1 MIFLWKI
8 SIKRE
13 LWFLGYKAIDII
25 SVIFDDSKALSDDL
39 VRDSN
44 HDKFSGFTILFQPRI
59 EFIGNHP
66 LKYRYIQKVRAV
78 TPIGY
83 SPNGMI

>member
-1 MIFLWKI
+1 MKTSIKTPRCRKIHLVGFSMSKLSHRGEGSVVRAQITKTSAAQVVAEVSVQAVTSKI
-8 SIKRE
+8 SK
-13 LWFLGYKAIDII
+13 
-25 SVIFDDSKALSDDL
+25 
-39 VRDSN
+39 
-44 HDKFSGFTILFQPRI
+44 
-59 EFIGNHP
+59 HP

>member
-1 MIFLWKI
+1 MQNPLI
-8 SIKRE
+8 SE
-13 LWFLGYKAIDII
+13 NIDAML
-25 SVIFDDSKALSDDL
+25 SAEDLASK
-39 VRDSN
+39 
-44 HDKFSGFTILFQPRI
+44 
-59 EFIGNHP
+59 HP

>member
-1 MIFLWKI
+1 MAVVRLPFIFIRTFNGK
-8 SIKRE
+8 
-13 LWFLGYKAIDII
+13 
-25 SVIFDDSKALSDDL
+25 
-39 VRDSN
+39 
-44 HDKFSGFTILFQPRI
+44 
-59 EFIGNHP
+59 HP